1 MALETNGTKIA
12 QLINPEVMADMVSA
26 KVDKKVRVLPYAKVD
41 TTLQGQAGDTI
52 TVPKYGYIGEAVD
65 VAEGEDIPVRQMA
78 VSSKQYQIKKAAIG
92 GVLTDEAVLSGYG
105 NPVGELTN
113 QMALS
118 IAGKADTDG
127 YEELIKAKTIF
138 TATDAISYNNVVN
151 AIDLFEEETNTE
163 KVMFVH
169 PKQVTQLRLDP
180 KFIDKSAYGN
190 QVMVDGEIGMI
201 ANARIVAS
209 KKVKVADGAYLNPI
223 VKLEEDTETEDAS
236 PALTIFLK
244 RDTNVETDRIARNRS
259 TEITGDK
266 MYVVALTNETKV
278 IVAKMKETA
287 TV

>member
-1 MALETNGTKIA
+1 MALETNGTKLA
-12 QLINPEVMADMVSA
+12 NLINPEVMADMVSA
-26 KVDKKVRVLPYAKVD
+26 KVDKKVRVIPYAKVD

-52 TVPKYGYIGEAVD
+52 NVPKYAFIGEAVD

-78 VSSKQYQIKKAAIG
+78 VTSKPYTVKKAAIG
-92 GVLTDEAVLSGYG
+92 GILTDEAVLSGYG

-118 IAGKADTDG
+118 IGGKCDTDG
-127 YEELIKAKTIF
+127 YEELVKAP
-138 TATDAISYNNVVN
+138 TAYSAAGAISYEEIVK

-169 PKQVTQLRLDP
+169 PKQATQLRLDP
-180 KFIDKSAYGN
+180 NFIDKSKYGN
-190 QVMVDGEIGMI
+190 QVMVDGEIGMVG
-201 ANARIVAS
+201 NARIVAS
-209 KKVKVADGAYLNPI
+209 KKVRVESGSYLNPI

-244 RDTNVETDRIARNRS
+244 RDTNVETDRIARNRT
-259 TEITGDK
+259 TEVTGDK

>member
-1 MALETNGTKIA
+1 MALETNGTKLA

-26 KVDKKVRVLPYAKVD
+26 KADKAVRVLPYAKVD

-52 TVPKYGYIGEAVD
+52 SIPKYGYIGEAVE
-65 VAEGEDIPVRQMA
+65 VAEGEDIPVRQMS
-78 VSSKQYQIKKAAIG
+78 VSSEQHTIKKAGVG

-113 QMALS
+113 QMAKS
-118 IAGKADTDG
+118 IAGKCDTDA
-127 YEELIKAKTIF
+127 YEELVKAPTIYNG
-138 TATDAISYNNVVN
+138 TGSISYNEIVK
-151 AIDLFEEETNTE
+151 AEDLFEEETNTQ
-163 KVMFVH
+163 KAMFVH

-180 KFIDKSAYGN
+180 NFIDKSKYGN
-190 QVMVDGEIGMI
+190 EVMVNGEIGMVS
-201 ANARIVAS
+201 NTRIVAS
-209 KKVKVADGAYLNPI
+209 KKVRVADGSYLNPI
-223 VKLEEDTETEDAS
+223 VKLEENTETEDAS

-244 RDTNVETDRIARNRS
+244 RDTNVETDRIARNRT

-278 IVAKMKETA
+278 IVAKLKETA

>member
-1 MALETNGTKIA
+1 MALETNGTKLA

-52 TVPKYGYIGEAVD
+52 SVPKYAYIGEAVD

-78 VSSKQYQIKKAAIG
+78 VSSEQYKVKKAAIG
-92 GVLTDEAVLSGYG
+92 GILTDEAVLSGYG

-118 IAGKADTDG
+118 IAGKTDTDG
-127 YEELIKAKTIF
+127 YEELVKAP
-138 TATDAISYNNVVN
+138 TAYSATGVISYEEIVK

-169 PKQVTQLRLDP
+169 PKQATQLRLDP
-180 KFIDKSAYGN
+180 NFIDKSKYGN
-190 QVMVDGEIGMI
+190 QVMVDGEIGMVG
-201 ANARIVAS
+201 NARIVAS
-209 KKVKVADGAYLNPI
+209 KKVRVDGGAYLNPI

-244 RDTNVETDRIARNRS
+244 RDTNVETDRKARNRS
-259 TEITGDK
+259 TEVTGDK

-278 IVAKMKETA
+278 IVAKMKETT

>member
-1 MALETNGTKIA
+1 MALETNGTKLA
-12 QLINPEVMADMVSA
+12 NLINPEVMADMVSA

-52 TVPKYGYIGEAVD
+52 SVPKYAYIGEAVD
-65 VAEGEDIPVRQMA
+65 VAEGDDIPVRQMA
-78 VSSKQYQIKKAAIG
+78 VASEQYKIKKAAIG

-118 IAGKADTDG
+118 IGGKCDTDG
-127 YEELIKAKTIF
+127 YEELVKAP
-138 TATDAISYNNVVN
+138 TAYSAAGAISYEEIVK

-169 PKQVTQLRLDP
+169 PKQATQLRLDP
-180 KFIDKSAYGN
+180 NFISKDKYGN
-190 QVMVDGEIGMI
+190 QVMVDGEIGMVG
-201 ANARIVAS
+201 NARIVAS
-209 KKVKVADGAYLNPI
+209 KKVRVESGAYLNPI
-223 VKLEEDTETEDAS
+223 VKLEEDTESEDAS

-244 RDTNVETDRIARNRS
+244 RDTNVETDRIARNRT
-259 TEITGDK
+259 TEVTGDK

-278 IVAKMKETA
+278 IVAKMKEAA

>member
-1 MALETNGTKIA
+1 MALETNGTKLA

-26 KVDKKVRVLPYAKVD
+26 KVDKAMRVIPYAKVD
-41 TTLQGQAGDTI
+41 TTLQGQAGSTI
-52 TVPKYGYIGEAVD
+52 SVPKYAYIGEAVD

-78 VSSKQYQIKKAAIG
+78 VSSKQYEIKKAAIG
-92 GVLTDEAVLSGYG
+92 GILTDEAVLSGYG

-118 IAGKADTDG
+118 IGGKTDTDG
-127 YEELIKAKTIF
+127 YEELI
-138 TATDAISYNNVVN
+138 TAPTSYVASDVISYNEIVK

-163 KVMFVH
+163 KAMFVH
-169 PKQVTQLRLDP
+169 PKQATQLRLDP
-180 KFIDKSAYGN
+180 NFIDKSKYGN
-190 QVMVDGEIGMI
+190 QVMVDGEIGI
-201 ANARIVAS
+201 VGNARIVSS
-209 KKVKVADGAYLNPI
+209 KKVKVVDGAYLNPI

>member
-1 MALETNGTKIA
+1 MALETNGTKLA

-26 KVDKKVRVLPYAKVD
+26 KVDEKVRVIPYAKVD

-52 TVPKYGYIGEAVD
+52 SVPKYAYIGEAVD

-92 GVLTDEAVLSGYG
+92 GILTDEAVLSGYG

-118 IAGKADTDG
+118 IGGKTDTDG
-127 YEELIKAKTIF
+127 YEELI
-138 TATDAISYNNVVN
+138 TAPTSYSASGEISYAEIVK

-169 PKQVTQLRLDP
+169 PKQATQLRLDDN
-180 KFIDKSAYGN
+180 FIDKSKYGN
-190 QVMVDGEIGMI
+190 QVMVDGEIGI
-201 ANARIVAS
+201 VGNARIVSS
-209 KKVKVADGAYLNPI
+209 KKVKVVDGAYLNPI